1 MRSEEHGPYND
12 LEYAKGSPRMTHFTQ
27 SELSPYGDPVI
38 VPEWAPAP
46 AMLPARFT
54 EISVPQVQPLQFAE
68 KLMDVIAPE
77 YVEDDFVTVP

>member
-1 MRSEEHGPYND
+1 
-12 LEYAKGSPRMTHFTQ
+12 MTHFNQ
-27 SELSPYGDPVI
+27 SELSPYGDPVT

>member
-1 MRSEEHGPYND
+1 
-12 LEYAKGSPRMTHFTQ
+12 MTHFTH

-38 VPEWAPAP
+38 VPEWSPAP

-68 KLMDVIAPE
+68 KLMDVMRRNTSKTTLSQFRDCKALSW
-77 YVEDDFVTVP
+77 VSVAQRWK